1 MMAGGGGSILMADS
15 VAMAVF
21 LFLFLVFRDKI
32 CYAAQSAIKLVIQQP
47 QPFKH
52 WITGVYHHT
61 WF

>member
-1 MMAGGGGSILMADS
+1 MADS